1 MLASGYQ
8 ESFNIRYRGME
19 DTQVSQIL
27 TQIHNGELLMVN
39 DRHRGGVI
47 LIKPF
52 YAEFAGPGAAFG
64 GIFDRDCQQIIPVA
78 DFCVITPQSSQ
89 DRVKA
94 YNIRQQWVRLLH
106 QLTSQESSLAR
117 CSMLLTHLEHYFS
130 AEIVAQLPDDILS
143 LLIGVFPH
151 TIRHAR

>member
-1 MLASGYQ
+1 
-8 ESFNIRYRGME
+8 ME
-19 DTQVSQIL
+19 EPQVSEIL
-27 TQIHNGELLMVN
+27 TQIHSGELLMVN
-39 DRHRGGVI
+39 NQHRGGII
-47 LIKPF
+47 LIKSF

-64 GIFDRDCQQIIPVA
+64 GILDQDCQEIIPVA
-78 DFCVITPQSSQ
+78 DFSIIIPQSSQ
-89 DRVKA
+89 DRLKA

-130 AEIVAQLPDDILS
+130 AEIVAQLPDEILS

-151 TIRHAR
+151 TIRQVR

>member
-1 MLASGYQ
+1 
-8 ESFNIRYRGME
+8 ME
-19 DTQVSQIL
+19 DPQVSHIL
-27 TQIHNGELLMVN
+27 TQIHSGELLMVN
-39 DRHRGGVI
+39 NLHRGGII
-47 LIKPF
+47 LIKTF

-64 GIFDRDCQQIIPVA
+64 GIFDQDCQQIITVG
-78 DFCVITPQSSQ
+78 DLSIITPQSSQ

-117 CSMLLTHLEHYFS
+117 SRMLLTHLEHYFS
-130 AEIVAQLPDDILS
+130 AEIVAQLPDEILS

-151 TIRHAR
+151 TLRQAR

>member
-1 MLASGYQ
+1 
-8 ESFNIRYRGME
+8 ME
-19 DTQVSQIL
+19 DPQVSHIL
-27 TQIHNGELLMVN
+27 TQIHSGELLMVN
-39 DRHRGGVI
+39 NLHRGGII
-47 LIKPF
+47 LIKTF

-64 GIFDRDCQQIIPVA
+64 GIFDQDCQQIITVG
-78 DFCVITPQSSQ
+78 DLSIITPQSSQ

-117 CSMLLTHLEHYFS
+117 SRMLLTHLEHYFS
-130 AEIVAQLPDDILS
+130 AEIVAQLPDEILS

-151 TIRHAR
+151 TIRQVR

>member
-1 MLASGYQ
+1 
-8 ESFNIRYRGME
+8 
-19 DTQVSQIL
+19 VSHIL
-27 TQIHNGELLMVN
+27 TQIHSGELLMVN
-39 DRHRGGVI
+39 NLYRGGII
-47 LIKPF
+47 LIKTF

-64 GIFDRDCQQIIPVA
+64 GVLDQDCQQIITVG
-78 DFCVITPQSSQ
+78 DFSIITAQSSQ

-117 CSMLLTHLEHYFS
+117 SRMLLTHLEHYFS

-143 LLIGVFPH
+143 LLIGVFPQ